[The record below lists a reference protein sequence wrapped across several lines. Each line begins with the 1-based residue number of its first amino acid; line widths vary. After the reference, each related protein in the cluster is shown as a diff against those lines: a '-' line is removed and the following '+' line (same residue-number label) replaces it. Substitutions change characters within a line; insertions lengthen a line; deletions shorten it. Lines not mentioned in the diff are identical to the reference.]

1 MLLLKKTTSV
11 CPEDMKLLEAE
22 LWEIDGQVIMKKTCP
37 EHGSFEDIYWSD
49 YQEYVRAEKCR
60 DDGAGMSKPRE
71 SNLGCPSDC
80 GICQKHTTHTTLL
93 MIDMTNRCNLKC
105 PICFASAH
113 SADYVYEPT
122 IDQVRDIV
130 EYAKEMNQP
139 NIVQGILN
147 SGGEPTVREDLFDIL
162 KMERSLGIDYLVVAT
177 NGVRLAE
184 DIEYFKK
191 LRDLEVYIYLQFDGV
206 TSEPYLKTRNRD
218 LWPVKQKV
226 VENARKIGYD
236 KIILVPTIV
245 KGVNDSQ
252 VGDMIRYVAKNSDV
266 IRHIVF
272 QPVSF
277 SGRIDRSK
285 LKEMRITTPDVM
297 RLFEEQTKGEIKK
310 SDFFTLPMSQTLAK
324 MVTKGGRHRDFCVH
338 PHCGVI
344 ALVAPRKGKLV
355 PVSRFLNSEKLYAR
369 MRRAFDLKKSRAG
382 IMWDLVTGFIIYVK
396 PSFWLTLLPLLKTRS
411 YRSGRQLVDD
421 WMRNNWITIGIMQ
434 FMDPYNFDLDRVQRC
449 CLHYGVPDKKTK
461 ARLIPFCTMNNF
473 HRQSI
478 EREFAISAKAKPT
491 DEATGSKTTAAA
503 KQPIKAK

>member
-11 CPEDMKLLEAE
+11 CPEDLKPLEAE

-37 EHGSFEDIYWSD
+37 EHGSFEDLYWSD
-49 YQEYVRAEKCR
+49 YKEYVRAEKCR
-60 DDGAGMSKPRE
+60 DDGTGMSKPRE
-71 SNLGCPSDC
+71 SNLGCPNDC

-113 SADYVYEPT
+113 SAEYVYEPT

-162 KMERSLGIDYLVVAT
+162 KMERSLGIDYLVIAT
-177 NGVRLAE
+177 NGLRLAE

-191 LRDLEVYIYLQFDGV
+191 LRDLEIYIYLQFDGV

-226 VENARKIGYD
+226 IENARKIGYD
-236 KIILVPTIV
+236 KVILVPTIV
-245 KGVNDSQ
+245 KGVNDHQ
-252 VGDMIRYVAKNSDV
+252 IGDMIRYVAQNSDV

-277 SGRIDRSK
+277 SGRIDRTK

-324 MVTKGGRHRDFCVH
+324 MVTKGGRHRDFCIH
-338 PHCGVI
+338 PHCGVV
-344 ALVAPRKGKLV
+344 ALVAPKKGKLV
-355 PVSRFLNSEKLYAR
+355 SVSRLMEAEKLYAR
-369 MRRAFDLKKSRAG
+369 MRRSFELKKSRAG
-382 IMWDLVTGFIIYVK
+382 IMWDLVTGFIMYVK
-396 PSFWLTLLPLLKTRS
+396 PSFWLTLFPLLKTKS
-411 YRSGRQLVDD
+411 YKSGRQLVDD

-478 EREFAISAKAKPT
+478 EREFSISAKAKPT
-491 DEATGSKTTAAA
+491 EEATTDKTTAAT
-503 KQPIKAK
+503 KQPIRVK

>member
-1 MLLLKKTTSV
+1 
-11 CPEDMKLLEAE
+11 
-22 LWEIDGQVIMKKTCP
+22 
-37 EHGSFEDIYWSD
+37 
-49 YQEYVRAEKCR
+49 
-60 DDGAGMSKPRE
+60 
-71 SNLGCPSDC
+71 
-80 GICQKHTTHTTLL
+80 

-130 EYAKEMNQP
+130 EYAQEINQP

-177 NGVRLAE
+177 NGLRLAD

-191 LRDLEVYIYLQFDGV
+191 LRDLEIYIYLQFDGV

-236 KIILVPTIV
+236 KIILVPTIA
-245 KGVNDSQ
+245 KGVNDHQ
-252 VGDMIRYVAKNSDV
+252 IGDMIRYVAQNSDV

-277 SGRIDRSK
+277 SGRIDRTK

-344 ALVAPRKGKLV
+344 ALVAPKKGKLI
-355 PVSRFLNSEKLYAR
+355 PVSRLMEAEKLYAR
-369 MRRAFDLKKSRAG
+369 MRRSFDLKKSRWG
-382 IMWDLVTGFIIYVK
+382 ITWDLATGFIMYVK
-396 PSFWLTLLPLLKTRS
+396 PSFWLTLFPLLKTRS
-411 YRSGRQLVDD
+411 YKSGRQLVDD
-421 WMRNNWITIGIMQ
+421 WMRHNWITIGIMQ

-461 ARLIPFCTMNNF
+461 ARLIPFCAMNNF
-473 HRQSI
+473 HRQSV
-478 EREFAISAKAKPT
+478 EREFCISAKAKPT
-491 DEATGSKTTAAA
+491 EEATLDKTTAAA
-503 KQPIKAK
+503 RQPIRMK